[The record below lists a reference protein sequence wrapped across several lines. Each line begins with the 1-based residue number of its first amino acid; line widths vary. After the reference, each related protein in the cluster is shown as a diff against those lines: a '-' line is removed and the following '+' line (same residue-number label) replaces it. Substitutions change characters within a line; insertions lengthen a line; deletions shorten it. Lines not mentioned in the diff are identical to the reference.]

1 MLTGSLCLF
10 LIILHHFLI
19 LQGLYVIILVVLRG
33 GMHPW
38 FSS

>member
-1 MLTGSLCLF
+1 MLTGSLCLL

-19 LQGLYVIILVVLRG
+19 LRGLYVTVLVALRG